1 MVKVLFVIFCQ
12 FGCCSFLGT
21 WEGVDEYLY
30 RQSRNQ
36 PCSEKLYTPHRVL
49 SGAFL
54 GLTVQA
60 CRRV

>member
-1 MVKVLFVIFCQ
+1 MVKVFFVTLCHFR
-12 FGCCSFLGT
+12 FCSFLGV
-21 WEGVDEYLY
+21 WKGEDEYWY